1 MLGDSVLTSSN
12 TIQKV
17 IAIEASLVPRK
28 KKMIRLADFWI
39 TRGHPIF
46 IENTWVRPDELYSP
60 IEKNIMDVYGIF
72 NLRLDGEHTILVGG
86 DSNFEI
92 VCCTLGKYCGER
104 LEKLYPSQNN
114 LYGPLSN
121 STSLSLN

>member
-1 MLGDSVLTSSN
+1 MV
-12 TIQKV
+12 
-17 IAIEASLVPRK
+17 AIEISLVPRK

-46 IENTWVRPDELYSP
+46 IKNTWVRPDELYSP
-60 IEKNIMDVYGIF
+60 IEMNIMDVYGIY

-86 DSNFEI
+86 DYNREI

-104 LEKLYPSQNN
+104 LEKLYPYQNA

-121 STSLSLN
+121 PSSSSSLSSN